1 MPDPSRTR
9 REFRVGDR
17 VLVTGGYDLD
27 PPWLKGRQG
36 YTGTL
41 VELRGTWAVVELDE
55 EVLLNGEWPDF
66 GSGSRKEVGSQRT
79 PKGRWLALAFGWVGD
94 VWSSPTGRLHVG
106 LCSDKPKLG
115 SVPLGGGIGAWVE
128 SHATMQH
135 LGAPR
140 DD

>member
-1 MPDPSRTR
+1 MATTSTLLGSRVVRATP
-9 REFRVGDR
+9 EP
-17 VLVTGGYDLD
+17 LSNYA
-27 PPWLKGRQG
+27 
-36 YTGTL
+36 
-41 VELRGTWAVVELDE
+41 ERGAVVELDE

-106 LCSDKPKLG
+106 LCSDKPKLR